1 MDANCTL
8 PRSWEEAFKNDRNSN
23 KLIIQ
28 DHYLIKMHQIKSLI
42 KLESWE
48 TYMMHVSSFHLKP
61 TSPKHSEKLFQ
72 KFDFDWT
79 KIYLLPRVVTVD
91 SRLRIFQYKLL
102 NTNYKTQIPWYSM
115 FKQTIVQISKS

>member
-42 KLESWE
+42 KLES
-48 TYMMHVSSFHLKP
+48 
-61 TSPKHSEKLFQ
+61 
-72 KFDFDWT
+72 
-79 KIYLLPRVVTVD
+79 
-91 SRLRIFQYKLL
+91 
-102 NTNYKTQIPWYSM
+102 
-115 FKQTIVQISKS
+115 